1 MQKKVSSRIR
11 LSPSDRALKVFSCLV
26 VGSFGLICL
35 YPLLLTL
42 AVSLTPERL
51 IASEGFRL
59 FQGQFTLDTYTY
71 IFAHSGS
78 RILRSYGVTLFI
90 TIAGTLG
97 AVAVTTMISFAL
109 SIKALKYRGLIAFL

>member
-59 FQGQFTLDTYTY
+59 FPGQFTLDTYTY

-90 TIAGTLG
+90 TIAGT
-97 AVAVTTMISFAL
+97 
-109 SIKALKYRGLIAFL
+109 